1 MSNMANAENYQL
13 KWHSHGAHL
22 HSTIATLHGTTAFTD
37 VTLSTTDGRNVSAH
51 RFVLSAC
58 SAYLNQVFQ
67 SCLSNN
73 LVIVLPADISYR
85 TLCILLQYMYSG
97 EATVTNSQLDRV
109 LKAGEVLR
117 VRGLCRSN
125 ENTVGVVP
133 RQQTPDNKDDKS
145 KQKSKGDMP
154 LSVLSD
160 GNENKENEKD
170 KDNDDGEVKKEN
182 SENEDPMHNALQL
195 EITVKEEPLEWNDSD
210 RTEMTIQPELYSNYD
225 DDDEEADSDYYAPL
239 TCDMC
244 QETFRTPALWVR
256 HIQTHELGSITD
268 LPKRKR
274 RKTTD
279 EDDGGEL
286 PPLRCE
292 LCQQEYQTPG
302 DWVRHIQSAH
312 TEEQLAITNSL
323 ASGGSGI
330 LPSAKRPRPRIMNG
344 RKVCPTC
351 TKTFPSHAS
360 MLIHSRTHTG
370 ERPYQCG
377 VCNKGFNVKS
387 NLLRHMRTLH
397 DTVISPNAM
406 VEYCNAQDEVPPT
419 T

>member
-37 VTLSTTDGRNVSAH
+37 VTLSTTDGRNISAH

-133 RQQTPDNKDDKS
+133 RQQTPDNKDDKP
-145 KQKSKGDMP
+145 KPKSKHGAGDMP
-154 LSVLSD
+154 LSVRSD
-160 GNENKENEKD
+160 DNENKENEKD
-170 KDNDDGEVKKEN
+170 KDQNDDSEVKKEN

-195 EITVKEEPLEWNDSD
+195 EITVKEEPLEWNDND
-210 RTEMTIQPELYSNYD
+210 RTEMTIQPVLY
-225 DDDEEADSDYYAPL
+225 
-239 TCDMC
+239 
-244 QETFRTPALWVR
+244 
-256 HIQTHELGSITD
+256 II
-268 LPKRKR
+268 
-274 RKTTD
+274 
-279 EDDGGEL
+279 
-286 PPLRCE
+286 LR
-292 LCQQEYQTPG
+292 
-302 DWVRHIQSAH
+302 I
-312 TEEQLAITNSL
+312 
-323 ASGGSGI
+323 
-330 LPSAKRPRPRIMNG
+330 K
-344 RKVCPTC
+344 
-351 TKTFPSHAS
+351 
-360 MLIHSRTHTG
+360 
-370 ERPYQCG
+370 
-377 VCNKGFNVKS
+377 
-387 NLLRHMRTLH
+387 
-397 DTVISPNAM
+397 
-406 VEYCNAQDEVPPT
+406 
-419 T
+419 

>member
-1 MSNMANAENYQL
+1 MANAENYQL

-133 RQQTPDNKDDKS
+133 RQQTPDISKDDKL
-145 KQKSKGDMP
+145 KPKSKGGDMP
-154 LSVLSD
+154 LSVRSD
-160 GNENKENEKD
+160 DNENKENEKD
-170 KDNDDGEVKKEN
+170 KENDDGEVKKEN

-195 EITVKEEPLEWNDSD
+195 EITVKEEPLEWNDND
-210 RTEMTIQPELYSNYD
+210 RTEMTIQP
-225 DDDEEADSDYYAPL
+225 
-239 TCDMC
+239 
-244 QETFRTPALWVR
+244 V
-256 HIQTHELGSITD
+256 
-268 LPKRKR
+268 R
-274 RKTTD
+274 RKI
-279 EDDGGEL
+279 
-286 PPLRCE
+286 
-292 LCQQEYQTPG
+292 YQLK
-302 DWVRHIQSAH
+302 I
-312 TEEQLAITNSL
+312 
-323 ASGGSGI
+323 
-330 LPSAKRPRPRIMNG
+330 
-344 RKVCPTC
+344 
-351 TKTFPSHAS
+351 KTV
-360 MLIHSRTHTG
+360 T
-370 ERPYQCG
+370 
-377 VCNKGFNVKS
+377 
-387 NLLRHMRTLH
+387 
-397 DTVISPNAM
+397 
-406 VEYCNAQDEVPPT
+406 
-419 T
+419 

>member
-1 MSNMANAENYQL
+1 MPLYPYVMSNMANAENYQL

-73 LVIVLPADISYR
+73 LVVVLPADISYR

-133 RQQTPDNKDDKS
+133 RQQTPDSGAGKDDS
-145 KQKSKGDMP
+145 KPKPANKPSGKYGGDMP
-154 LSVLSD
+154 LSVRPD

-170 KDNDDGEVKKEN
+170 KENDDGDVKKEN

-210 RTEMTIQPELYSNYD
+210 RTEMTIQPVHITQFVFIHY
-225 DDDEEADSDYYAPL
+225 
-239 TCDMC
+239 
-244 QETFRTPALWVR
+244 TF
-256 HIQTHELGSITD
+256 
-268 LPKRKR
+268 
-274 RKTTD
+274 
-279 EDDGGEL
+279 
-286 PPLRCE
+286 
-292 LCQQEYQTPG
+292 
-302 DWVRHIQSAH
+302 
-312 TEEQLAITNSL
+312 
-323 ASGGSGI
+323 
-330 LPSAKRPRPRIMNG
+330 
-344 RKVCPTC
+344 
-351 TKTFPSHAS
+351 
-360 MLIHSRTHTG
+360 
-370 ERPYQCG
+370 
-377 VCNKGFNVKS
+377 
-387 NLLRHMRTLH
+387 
-397 DTVISPNAM
+397 
-406 VEYCNAQDEVPPT
+406 
-419 T
+419 